1 MPDFEVN
8 EGCIEAGRRRAG
20 SALSVIGGLAMTPK
34 THRIAP
40 RIALS

>member
-8 EGCIEAGRRRAG
+8 EGCIEADRRRAG
-20 SALSVIGGLAMTPK
+20 CTLPAIGGLAMTPK
-34 THRIAP
+34 THRIVP